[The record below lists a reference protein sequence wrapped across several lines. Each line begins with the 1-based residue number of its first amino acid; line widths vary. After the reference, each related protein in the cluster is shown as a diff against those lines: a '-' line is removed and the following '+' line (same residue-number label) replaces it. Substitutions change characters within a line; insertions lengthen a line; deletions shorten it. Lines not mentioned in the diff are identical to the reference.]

1 MIISILIAY
10 MLGSIPFGKIITKL
24 LTGEDITKTGSKNIG
39 ATNVYRTVSKK
50 AGLLVLL
57 LDGIKPII
65 AQVIIYYFFTQFY
78 QNYKFLYF
86 LVSIIGHI
94 FPIWLMFKGGKGV
107 ACFFGGYLIITP
119 IPTLIAMAVWLLTVK
134 TTKTSSLGA
143 LISIFLLTIYQ
154 IVSNYGT
161 LNKITIFTIML
172 LIFWKHTENI
182 KRLIQGK
189 ENKIN
194 L

>member
-1 MIISILIAY
+1 MIISFLISY
-10 MLGSIPFGKIITKL
+10 LLGSIPFGKIVTKL
-24 LTGEDITKTGSKNIG
+24 LTGKDITKTGSQNIG
-39 ATNVYRTVSKK
+39 ATNVYRSVSKK
-50 AGLLVLL
+50 AGLSVLI

-65 AQVIIYYFFTQFY
+65 ALVIISYFFNDFY

-86 LVSIIGHI
+86 FITIFGHI

-107 ACFFGGYLIITP
+107 ACFFGGFLIISP
-119 IPTLIAMAVWLLTVK
+119 IPTLISMAVWMVTVK
-134 TTKTSSLGA
+134 ITKISSLGA
-143 LISIFLLTIYQ
+143 LLSIFLLTSYQ

-161 LNKITIFTIML
+161 LNKATIFAIML
-172 LIFWKHTENI
+172 LIFWKHSENI

>member
-65 AQVIIYYFFTQFY
+65 AQVIIYYLFTQFY

-154 IVSNYGT
+154 IVSNYGS

-194 L
+194 F

>member
-107 ACFFGGYLIITP
+107 ACFFGGNLIITP
-119 IPTLIAMAVWLLTVK
+119 IPTLIAIAVWLLTVK

-154 IVSNYGT
+154 IVSNYGS

>member
-10 MLGSIPFGKIITKL
+10 MLGSIPFGKIVTKL

-65 AQVIIYYFFTQFY
+65 AQVIIFYFFTQFY

-119 IPTLIAMAVWLLTVK
+119 IPALIAMAVWLLTVK
-134 TTKTSSLGA
+134 ITKTSSLGA

-154 IVSNYGT
+154 IVSNYGS

>member
-86 LVSIIGHI
+86 LTSIIGHI

-134 TTKTSSLGA
+134 ITKTSSLGA

-154 IVSNYGT
+154 IVSNYGS
-161 LNKITIFTIML
+161 LNRITIFTIML

>member
-24 LTGEDITKTGSKNIG
+24 LTGKDITKTGSKNIG

-154 IVSNYGT
+154 IVSNYGS

>member
-1 MIISILIAY
+1 MIISFLISY
-10 MLGSIPFGKIITKL
+10 LLGSIPFGKIVTKL
-24 LTGEDITKTGSKNIG
+24 LTGKDITKTGSQNIG
-39 ATNVYRTVSKK
+39 ATNVYRSVSKK
-50 AGLLVLL
+50 AGLSVLI
-57 LDGIKPII
+57 LDGTKPII
-65 AQVIIYYFFTQFY
+65 ALVIISYFYNDFY

-86 LVSIIGHI
+86 FITIVGHI

-107 ACFFGGYLIITP
+107 ACFFGGFLMISP
-119 IPTLIAMAVWLLTVK
+119 IPTLISMAVWMLIVK
-134 TTKTSSLGA
+134 ITKISSLGA
-143 LISIFLLTIYQ
+143 LLSIFLLTSYQ

-161 LNKITIFTIML
+161 LNKGTIFAIML
-172 LIFWKHTENI
+172 LIFWKHSENI

>member
-1 MIISILIAY
+1 MIISFLISY
-10 MLGSIPFGKIITKL
+10 LLGSIPFGKIVTKL
-24 LTGEDITKTGSKNIG
+24 LTGKDITKTGSQNIG
-39 ATNVYRTVSKK
+39 ATNVYRSVSKK
-50 AGLLVLL
+50 AGLSVLI

-65 AQVIIYYFFTQFY
+65 ALVIISYFFNDFY

-86 LVSIIGHI
+86 SIAIVGHV

-107 ACFFGGYLIITP
+107 ACFFGGFLIISP
-119 IPTLIAMAVWLLTVK
+119 IPTLISMAVWMVTVK
-134 TTKTSSLGA
+134 ITKISSLGA
-143 LISIFLLTIYQ
+143 LLSIFLLTSYQ
-154 IVSNYGT
+154 IVSNYGI
-161 LNKITIFTIML
+161 LNKGIIFVIML
-172 LIFWKHTENI
+172 LIFWKHSENI

>member
-1 MIISILIAY
+1 MIISFLISY
-10 MLGSIPFGKIITKL
+10 LLGSIPFGKIVTKL
-24 LTGEDITKTGSKNIG
+24 LTGKDITKTGSQNIG
-39 ATNVYRTVSKK
+39 ATNVYRSVSKK
-50 AGLLVLL
+50 AGLSVLI

-65 AQVIIYYFFTQFY
+65 ALVIISYFFNDFY

-86 LVSIIGHI
+86 LIAIVGHI

-107 ACFFGGYLIITP
+107 ACFFGGFLMISP
-119 IPTLIAMAVWLLTVK
+119 IPTLISMAVWMITVK
-134 TTKTSSLGA
+134 ITKISSLGA
-143 LISIFLLTIYQ
+143 LLSIFLLTSYQ

-161 LNKITIFTIML
+161 LNKGTIFAIML
-172 LIFWKHTENI
+172 LIFWKHSENI

>member
-24 LTGEDITKTGSKNIG
+24 LTGEDITKKGSKNIG

-119 IPTLIAMAVWLLTVK
+119 IPTLIAMAVWLLIVK
-134 TTKTSSLGA
+134 ITKTSSLGA

-154 IVSNYGT
+154 IVSNYGS

>member
-1 MIISILIAY
+1 MIISFFISYL
-10 MLGSIPFGKIITKL
+10 LGSIPFGKIVTKI
-24 LTGEDITKTGSKNIG
+24 LTGKDITKTGSQNIG
-39 ATNVYRTVSKK
+39 ATNVYRSVSKK
-50 AGLLVLL
+50 AGLLVLI
-57 LDGIKPII
+57 LDGIKPML
-65 AQVIIYYFFTQFY
+65 ALVITSYFFNEQY

-86 LVSIIGHI
+86 FISIVGHI

-107 ACFFGGYLIITP
+107 ACFFGGFLIISP
-119 IPTLIAMAVWLLTVK
+119 IPTLISMAIWIVTVK
-134 TTKTSSLGA
+134 ITKISSLGA
-143 LISIFLLTIYQ
+143 LLSIFLLTSYQ

-161 LNKITIFTIML
+161 LNKGTIFAIMFI
-172 LIFWKHTENI
+172 IFWKHSDNI

>member
-1 MIISILIAY
+1 MIISFLLSY
-10 MLGSIPFGKIITKL
+10 LLGSIPFGKIVTKL
-24 LTGEDITKTGSKNIG
+24 LTGKDIAKTGSQNIG
-39 ATNVYRTVSKK
+39 ATNVYRSVSKK
-50 AGLLVLL
+50 AGLSVLI

-65 AQVIIYYFFTQFY
+65 ALVIISYFFNDFY
-78 QNYKFLYF
+78 QNYKFLCF
-86 LVSIIGHI
+86 FITIVGHI

-107 ACFFGGYLIITP
+107 ACFFGGFLMISP
-119 IPTLIAMAVWLLTVK
+119 IPTLISMAVWMVTVK
-134 TTKTSSLGA
+134 ITKISSLGA
-143 LISIFLLTIYQ
+143 LLSIFLLTSYQ

-161 LNKITIFTIML
+161 LNKGTIFAIML
-172 LIFWKHTENI
+172 LIFWKHSENI

>member
-1 MIISILIAY
+1 MIISFLISY
-10 MLGSIPFGKIITKL
+10 LLGSIPFGKIVTKL
-24 LTGEDITKTGSKNIG
+24 LTGKDITKTGSQNIG
-39 ATNVYRTVSKK
+39 ATNVYRSVSKK
-50 AGLLVLL
+50 AGLSVLI

-65 AQVIIYYFFTQFY
+65 ALVIISYFFYDFY
-78 QNYKFLYF
+78 QNYKFFYF
-86 LVSIIGHI
+86 FITILGHI

-107 ACFFGGYLIITP
+107 ACFFGGFLIISP
-119 IPTLIAMAVWLLTVK
+119 IPTLISMAVWMVTVK
-134 TTKTSSLGA
+134 ITKISSLGA
-143 LISIFLLTIYQ
+143 LLSIFLLTSYQ

-161 LNKITIFTIML
+161 LNKATIFAIML
-172 LIFWKHTENI
+172 LIFWKHSENI

>member
-119 IPTLIAMAVWLLTVK
+119 IPTLIAMVVWLLTVK

-154 IVSNYGT
+154 IVSNYGS

>member
-24 LTGEDITKTGSKNIG
+24 LTGEDITKTGSKDIG

-65 AQVIIYYFFTQFY
+65 AQVIIYYFFAQFY

-86 LVSIIGHI
+86 LTSIIGHI

-134 TTKTSSLGA
+134 ITKTSSLGA

-154 IVSNYGT
+154 IVSNYGS

>member
-86 LVSIIGHI
+86 LTSIIGHI

-134 TTKTSSLGA
+134 ITKTSSLGA

-154 IVSNYGT
+154 IVSNYGS
-161 LNKITIFTIML
+161 LNKITIFTIMI
-172 LIFWKHTENI
+172 LIFWKHNENI

>member
-24 LTGEDITKTGSKNIG
+24 LTGEDITKTGSMNIG

-86 LVSIIGHI
+86 LTSIIGHI

-134 TTKTSSLGA
+134 ITKTSSLGA

-154 IVSNYGT
+154 IVSNYGS

>member
-10 MLGSIPFGKIITKL
+10 ILGSIPFGKIITKL

-65 AQVIIYYFFTQFY
+65 AQVIIYYFFAQFY

-154 IVSNYGT
+154 IVSNYGS

>member
-1 MIISILIAY
+1 MITSFLISYL
-10 MLGSIPFGKIITKL
+10 LGSIPFGKIVTKF
-24 LTGEDITKTGSKNIG
+24 LTGKDITKTGSQNIG
-39 ATNVYRTVSKK
+39 ATNVYRSVSKK
-50 AGLLVLL
+50 AGLSVLF
-57 LDGIKPII
+57 LDGIKPIL
-65 AQVIIYYFFTQFY
+65 ALVIIFYFFNEFY

-86 LVSIIGHI
+86 FIVIVGHI

-107 ACFFGGYLIITP
+107 ACFFGGFLIISP
-119 IPTLIAMAVWLLTVK
+119 IPTLISMAVWMLTVK
-134 TTKTSSLGA
+134 ITKISSLGA
-143 LISIFLLTIYQ
+143 LLSIFLLTSYQ

-161 LNKITIFTIML
+161 LNKGTLFAIMF
-172 LIFWKHTENI
+172 LIFWKHGENI

>member
-1 MIISILIAY
+1 MINSILIAY
-10 MLGSIPFGKIITKL
+10 ILGSIPFGKIITKL

-86 LVSIIGHI
+86 LTSIIGHI

-134 TTKTSSLGA
+134 ITKTSSLGA

-154 IVSNYGT
+154 IVSNYGS

>member
-1 MIISILIAY
+1 MIISFLISY
-10 MLGSIPFGKIITKL
+10 LLGSIPFGKIVTKL
-24 LTGEDITKTGSKNIG
+24 LTGKDITKTGSQNIG
-39 ATNVYRTVSKK
+39 ATNVYRSVSKK
-50 AGLLVLL
+50 AGLSVLI

-65 AQVIIYYFFTQFY
+65 ALVIISYFFNDFY
-78 QNYKFLYF
+78 QNYKFLCF
-86 LVSIIGHI
+86 FITIVGHI

-107 ACFFGGYLIITP
+107 ACFFGGFLIISP
-119 IPTLIAMAVWLLTVK
+119 IPTLISMAIWLVTVK
-134 TTKTSSLGA
+134 ITKISSLGA
-143 LISIFLLTIYQ
+143 LLSIFLLTSYQ

-161 LNKITIFTIML
+161 LNKGTIFAIML
-172 LIFWKHTENI
+172 LIFWKHSENI

>member
-154 IVSNYGT
+154 IVSNYGS
-161 LNKITIFTIML
+161 LNKIIIFTIML

>member
-24 LTGEDITKTGSKNIG
+24 LTGKDITKTGSKNIG

-65 AQVIIYYFFTQFY
+65 AQVIIYYFFAQFY

-154 IVSNYGT
+154 IVSNYGS

>member
-1 MIISILIAY
+1 MIISFLISY
-10 MLGSIPFGKIITKL
+10 LLGSIPFGKIVTKL
-24 LTGEDITKTGSKNIG
+24 LTGKDITKTGSQNIG
-39 ATNVYRTVSKK
+39 ATNVYRSVSKK
-50 AGLLVLL
+50 AGLSVLI

-65 AQVIIYYFFTQFY
+65 ALVIISYFFNDFY
-78 QNYKFLYF
+78 QNYKFLCF
-86 LVSIIGHI
+86 FITIVGHI

-107 ACFFGGYLIITP
+107 ACFFGGFLIISP
-119 IPTLIAMAVWLLTVK
+119 IPTLISMAVWMVTVK
-134 TTKTSSLGA
+134 ITKISSLGA
-143 LISIFLLTIYQ
+143 LLSIFLLTSYQ

-161 LNKITIFTIML
+161 LNKGTIFAITL
-172 LIFWKHTENI
+172 LIFWKHSENI

>member
-10 MLGSIPFGKIITKL
+10 MLGSIPFGKIVTKL

-65 AQVIIYYFFTQFY
+65 AQVIIFYFFTQFY

-107 ACFFGGYLIITP
+107 GCFFGGYLIITP

-134 TTKTSSLGA
+134 ITKTSSLGA

-154 IVSNYGT
+154 IVSNYGS

-194 L
+194 F

>member
-10 MLGSIPFGKIITKL
+10 MLGSIPFGKIVTKL

-86 LVSIIGHI
+86 FVSIIGHI

-143 LISIFLLTIYQ
+143 LISIFLLTIYK
-154 IVSNYGT
+154 IVSNYGS

>member
-10 MLGSIPFGKIITKL
+10 MMGSIPFGKIITKL

-65 AQVIIYYFFTQFY
+65 AQIIIYYFFAQFY

-86 LVSIIGHI
+86 LTSIIGHI

-134 TTKTSSLGA
+134 ITKTSSLGA

-154 IVSNYGT
+154 IVSNYGS
-161 LNKITIFTIML
+161 LNRITIFTIML

>member
-1 MIISILIAY
+1 MIISFLISY
-10 MLGSIPFGKIITKL
+10 LLGSIPFGKIVTKL
-24 LTGEDITKTGSKNIG
+24 LTGKDITKTGSQNIG
-39 ATNVYRTVSKK
+39 ATNVYRSVSKK
-50 AGLLVLL
+50 AGLSVLI

-65 AQVIIYYFFTQFY
+65 ALVVISYFFNDFY
-78 QNYKFLYF
+78 QNYTFFYF
-86 LVSIIGHI
+86 FISIVGHI

-107 ACFFGGYLIITP
+107 ACFFGGFLIISP
-119 IPTLIAMAVWLLTVK
+119 IPTLISMAVWMVTVK
-134 TTKTSSLGA
+134 ITKISSLGA
-143 LISIFLLTIYQ
+143 LLSIFLLTSYQ

-161 LNKITIFTIML
+161 LNKGTIFAIML
-172 LIFWKHTENI
+172 LIFWKHNENI

>member
-65 AQVIIYYFFTQFY
+65 AQVIIYYFFAQFY

-86 LVSIIGHI
+86 LTSIIGHI

-119 IPTLIAMAVWLLTVK
+119 IPTFIAMAVWLLTV
-134 TTKTSSLGA
+134 TITKTSSLGA

-154 IVSNYGT
+154 IVSNYGS